1 MASVI
6 QVKRGTASAWTSSN
20 PILAAGEIGFETDT
34 KKMKVG
40 DGSTSWTSLTYTATD
55 GDISGITA
63 GTGLSGGGS
72 SGSVTLSIDSTVAT
86 LTGTQTLTN
95 KTVNLN
101 SNTLTGTVSEFN
113 AALSDGDFATLAGT
127 ETLTNKTINLTN
139 NTLTGTVSQFNTA
152 LSDGDF
158 ATLSGAET
166 LTNKALNNPI
176 FSGTT
181 KIQQILE
188 KATVSAIAA
197 TGTINYDLLTNGAV
211 TFYTSNSSANWTINI
226 RGDGSTTLNSIMSIG
241 ESLTIA
247 FLVTNGGT
255 GYYQTGFQIDGSAVT
270 PRWQGGSA
278 PSSGNANS
286 VDIYSITIIKTA
298 NATFSPFVAQT
309 RFG

>member
-1 MASVI
+1 MAVNTQL
-6 QVKRGTASAWTSSN
+6 QVRRGTASQWTSTN
-20 PILAAGEIGFETDT
+20 PTLAAGEFGFETDT
-34 KKMKVG
+34 GKFKIG
-40 DGSTSWTSLTYTATD
+40 TGSTAWTSLAYATM
-55 GDISGITA
+55 SA
-63 GTGLSGGGS
+63 S
-72 SGSVTLSIDSTVAT
+72 STDTF
-86 LTGTQTLTN
+86 TN
-95 KTVNLN
+95 KTIALGNN
-101 SNTLTGTVSEFN
+101 TVS
-113 AALSDGDFATLAGT
+113 GTLAQFNTAVTDADLVSLAGS
-127 ETLTNKTINLTN
+127 ETLTNKTINFSN

-158 ATLSGAET
+158 ATLSGTET
-166 LTNKALNNPI
+166 LTNKTLTSPT

-188 KATVSAIAA
+188 KATVSATAA
-197 TGTINYDLLTNGAV
+197 TGTINYDLITNGAV

-226 RGDGSTTLNSIMSIG
+226 RGDGSTTLNSVMSIG

-255 GYYQTGFQIDGSAVT
+255 GYYQTGFQIDGSSVT
-270 PRWQGGSA
+270 PKWQGGTA
-278 PSSGNANS
+278 PTSGNANS